1 MLNCKQV
8 LARIGI
14 YCLLSAALLP
24 AQQPQ
29 PQSGGAAHADVIPLS
44 GRSGQAGSVSATQ
57 SATPA
62 GSNINTLNSS
72 VQVQGSYQGSILGP
86 ATPPGP
92 FTLTLEEALKR
103 GLAYNLGAVGFEQS
117 IRQARGERYVSLSH
131 LMPNISAGLTETV
144 QQTNLAALGLKFGAL
159 PGGLSFPTIVGP
171 FNYFD
176 LRGDVTQTVF
186 DWTAIKNYRASRE
199 SEKATQLSSRDAR
212 DLIVL
217 AVSGGYLQVVAAAAR
232 VDAARAQVAAAQA
245 LYQQAADRH
254 TAGLNARIDVTR
266 SQVELQ
272 TEQNRLTSQINDF
285 AKQKIA
291 LARLIGLP
299 VSQEY
304 ALSDAMAFVPLEN
317 LTLDQAITRAAQN
330 RADLQASQAQIRAAE
345 QIVKA
350 AHAER
355 LPTVSLDANYGAI
368 GPVPSN
374 SHGTFGVTG
383 SLKVPIWQGGR
394 VRGDIDQAEAAL
406 AQRKAEYE
414 DLRQRV
420 EADVRNAFLDLS
432 AAAEQIRVARSNQEL
447 AQETLTQSRDRFAAG
462 VANTVE
468 VVQAQESVAAA
479 DQDYISSLFAHN
491 LAKVSLARSIGEA
504 EQTTKEFL
512 KGK

>member
-1 MLNCKQV
+1 MVNCKQV

-14 YCLLSAALLP
+14 CCVLLP
-24 AQQPQ
+24 ASLPA
-29 PQSGGAAHADVIPLS
+29 QSGSPIHADTIPLS
-44 GRSGQAGSVSATQ
+44 GRTSQPGSVNASQ

-62 GSNINTLNSS
+62 GSSINTLNSS
-72 VQVQGSYQGSILGP
+72 IQVQGAYQGSIPGP
-86 ATPPGP
+86 AVPSGP
-92 FTLTLEEALKR
+92 VALTLDEALKR
-103 GLAYNLGAVGFEQS
+103 GLTYNLSAVGFEQS
-117 IRQARGERYVSLSH
+117 VRQARGERIVSLSH
-131 LMPNISAGLTETV
+131 LMPDVSAGLSETV

-176 LRGDVTQTVF
+176 LRASLSQNVF
-186 DWTAIKNYRASRE
+186 NWTAVKNYRASQE
-199 SEKATQLSSRDAR
+199 SEKATLLSARDAR
-212 DLIVL
+212 DLVIL

-232 VDAARAQVAAAQA
+232 VEAAKAQVAAAQA

-272 TEQNRLTSQINDF
+272 TEQNRLTSQNNDF
-285 AKQKIA
+285 AKQKIN
-291 LARLIGLP
+291 LARLIGMP
-299 VSQEY
+299 VSQDY
-304 ALSDAMAFVPLEN
+304 SLSDALSFAPLEN
-317 LTLDQAITRAAQN
+317 LTLDQAISLAAQK

-374 SHGTFGVTG
+374 SHGTFGLTG

-414 DLRQRV
+414 DQRQRI
-420 EADVRNAFLDLS
+420 EAEIRSAFLDLN
-432 AAAEQIRVARSNQEL
+432 AAAEQVRLAKSNQDL
-447 AQETLTQSRDRFAAG
+447 AQETLTQARDRFAAG

-504 EQTTKEFL
+504 EQNIKQFL
-512 KGK
+512 KAR